1 MQADKEENDDLI
13 TELQH
18 ELLTLKD
25 KKNLHEDWEDWA
37 TNEKQPSIKSA
48 MTSSINVVPDPNS
61 NPCGAP
67 KETQTQA
74 KLAKE
79 LIKLGSTYKVPEL
92 KKLLCHLNYQGWIT
106 RLHPILAMF
115 PETASMLNQEDIIPF
130 IPADCIGNNALFL
143 LISSRVDNY
152 FQ

>member
-48 MTSSINVVPDPNS
+48 ITSSINVVPDPNS

-79 LIKLGSTYKVPEL
+79 LNDKRQANSQFFQSMTVGNFLYK
-92 KKLLCHLNYQGWIT
+92 
-106 RLHPILAMF
+106 
-115 PETASMLNQEDIIPF
+115 
-130 IPADCIGNNALFL
+130 
-143 LISSRVDNY
+143 
-152 FQ
+152 